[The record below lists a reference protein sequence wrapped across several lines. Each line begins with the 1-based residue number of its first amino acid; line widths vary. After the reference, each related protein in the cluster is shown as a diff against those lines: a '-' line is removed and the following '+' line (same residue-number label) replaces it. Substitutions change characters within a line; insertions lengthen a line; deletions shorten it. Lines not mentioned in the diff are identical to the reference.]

1 MDDIQSLYRAVGAKI
16 RAARENSAEKIS
28 QNKLS
33 KRLDISRASIVNIEA
48 GRQHAPLSLL
58 WRIAEALSVELVTL
72 VPRRAEMNASD
83 ADVKLSEK
91 VRKQIAL
98 ETRGDAKLQKRL
110 TKIVGHMLT
119 TIDAQKRG
127 AHE

>member
-48 GRQHAPLSLL
+48 GRIEPHPP
-58 WRIAEALSVELVTL
+58 T
-72 VPRRAEMNASD
+72 
-83 ADVKLSEK
+83 
-91 VRKQIAL
+91 VRKLAKAL
-98 ETRGDAKLQKRL
+98 DVEPRVLVRHL
-110 TKIVGHMLT
+110 
-119 TIDAQKRG
+119 RG
-127 AHE
+127 AGQEEKLAA

>member
-110 TKIVGHMLT
+110 TKI
-119 TIDAQKRG
+119 
-127 AHE
+127 

>member
-1 MDDIQSLYRAVGAKI
+1 MADADALYTEIGRRI
-16 RAARENSAEKIS
+16 REARERLPKKPS
-28 QNKLS
+28 QATLAKQL
-33 KRLDISRASIVNIEA
+33 KVSRASIVNIEA

-119 TIDAQKRG
+119 TI
-127 AHE
+127 